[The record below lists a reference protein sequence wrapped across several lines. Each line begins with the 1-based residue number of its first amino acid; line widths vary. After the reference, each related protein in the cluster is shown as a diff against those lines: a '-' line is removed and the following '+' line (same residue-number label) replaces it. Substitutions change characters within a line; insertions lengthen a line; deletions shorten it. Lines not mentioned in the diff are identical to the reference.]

1 MSFGD
6 RLGDQYKLS
15 CEIYGIYP
23 DLKLWRQFRSGEV
36 SLNISDLK
44 IKDLEVLC
52 HALSQPLTP
61 VTIEIKS
68 SFNSEDS
75 RKSSGHGKEIR
86 KLLQSLSETLKV
98 SRTLFTL
105 KFVNIFVPAAPLT
118 SFSQHQSLNRT
129 SLLWKH
135 TLRSQHPDKEKVSGL
150 THIVLNNNPLIGD
163 DGLKMLATTLADD
176 LWLKGIE
183 LENCGI
189 SSASVDII
197 LKLLKQNKC
206 LECLS
211 LQNNPFFDR
220 ESLLKVE
227 EQLCKES
234 SYKPPSV
241 KSHYSFKTNLLKEK
255 TSTIE
260 NRKTFRKID
269 LEETLRLR
277 ADVPEELK
285 KIRPGIPWRIEGR
298 IIERNERLPVGTLS
312 SILGEINKPKQKE
325 TLKKNSEGINLGISI
340 QNIRNV
346 IKFYKSKCK
355 SESKKRLG
363 AERRMKHLQKKLE
376 SYKEL
381 YSNSYVV
388 DEETFSHI
396 EQCFYNFYK
405 FLDKLKS
412 VGIQGNELNCKT
424 AYHAAATTVDI
435 LTYLHLTLLHCLL
448 SAPDYYGIFGHYSVF
463 VDVDEEL
470 TEVSLDMS
478 SISGT
483 KQKRLGKINS
493 KKQSNSSSETHKS
506 PRQVRKP
513 KEKVHIN
520 KSEHRHKNLS
530 KSKLSA
536 SSKSGTEE
544 SQLNVKRQDENFQK
558 DSDEKSNYKDNSYS
572 YEFEASENESSN
584 STEVN
589 SHVIEAAGKDSS
601 SRSVSR
607 SSSHKSSK
615 QGNSYSQTNTTS
627 SRNSSSKTVHESIDE
642 PVSSHSDVKSIDK
655 NKGRE
660 HYNYDYLQES
670 HSSQHHTDSN
680 SIHSNKESKNGN
692 NGRISS
698 SANISVVNST
708 KKFNFSDHNQAS
720 NLEEP
725 LRLSNIEFAS
735 ELKEAFHMV
744 TDDDKINMNSDSL
757 VKRNT
762 TTIHMNDGSKPKMSN
777 SSYSE
782 ENISSESGSSNS
794 LKKS

>member
-1 MSFGD
+1 M
-6 RLGDQYKLS
+6 
-15 CEIYGIYP
+15 
-23 DLKLWRQFRSGEV
+23 
-36 SLNISDLK
+36 
-44 IKDLEVLC
+44 
-52 HALSQPLTP
+52 
-61 VTIEIKS
+61 IEIKS

-75 RKSSGHGKEIR
+75 KKSSGHGKEIR

-105 KFVNIFVPAAPLT
+105 KFVNIFVPAAPLS
-118 SFSQHQSLNRT
+118 SFAQGLSLTNRLRSLTFVNCRFGKNVIERICLSLKNSTCLSLLAFDDCQINHKHLKYISSLIMHQSLNRT

-135 TLRSQHPDKEKVSGL
+135 TLRSRHPDKENVSGL

-163 DGLKMLATTLADD
+163 DGLEFLATTLADD

-189 SSASVDII
+189 SSASLDI
-197 LKLLKQNKC
+197 LLNLLKQNKC

-220 ESLLKVE
+220 ESLSKVE
-227 EQLCKES
+227 DQLCKES

-241 KSHYSFKTNLLKEK
+241 KTHYSFKTNLLKEK
-255 TSTIE
+255 VSAIE

-269 LEETLRLR
+269 LEETLQLR

-325 TLKKNSEGINLGISI
+325 TVKKNSEGINLGISI

-346 IKFYKSKCK
+346 IKFYKSKYK

-363 AERRMKHLQKKLE
+363 AERRSKYLQKKLE

-381 YSNSYVV
+381 YSNSYIV

-412 VGIQGNELNCKT
+412 VGYVELK
-424 AYHAAATTVDI
+424 
-435 LTYLHLTLLHCLL
+435 
-448 SAPDYYGIFGHYSVF
+448 
-463 VDVDEEL
+463 DVDEEL

-493 KKQSNSSSETHKS
+493 TKQSNSSSETHKS

-520 KSEHRHKNLS
+520 KSEHRHKKLS
-530 KSKLSA
+530 KSKLSV

-544 SQLNVKRQDENFQK
+544 SQLNVKRQDENSQK

-589 SHVIEAAGKDSS
+589 SHVTEAAGKDSS

-615 QGNSYSQTNTTS
+615 QGNSYSQTNTS

-642 PVSSHSDVKSIDK
+642 RVSLHLDVKSIEK
-655 NKGRE
+655 NKERE
-660 HYNYDYLQES
+660 HYNSDYSQES
-670 HSSQHHTDSN
+670 HSSHHHTDSN
-680 SIHSNKESKNGN
+680 TGHSNKESKNGN
-692 NGRISS
+692 NGSISS

-708 KKFNFSDHNQAS
+708 KKFNSSDHNQAKSNHDSAS

-735 ELKEAFHMV
+735 ELNEAFQMV

-757 VKRNT
+757 VKRKT
-762 TTIHMNDGSKPKMSN
+762 SSIHLNDGRKPKMSN

-782 ENISSESGSSNS
+782 EKISSESGSSYS